1 MAYYQQW
8 QQFHSN
14 LNEHKTWDTIDISP
28 ITIIFNSERQFFKLD
43 FILLLDGVKLLPK
56 LPTGMLSGV
65 WLVC

>member
-14 LNEHKTWDTIDISP
+14 LNEHKTWDTIDILP
-28 ITIIFNSERQFFKLD
+28 MTIIFNSERQFFKLD
-43 FILLLDGVKLLPK
+43 FILLLNGVKLLPK